1 MSDQTTPEVQ
11 PQEQAPG
18 LSIQDLMLM
27 VTTIQVVSQRG
38 AFKAEELSS
47 VGGLYER
54 LVGFLK
60 ANGAIKDAEP
70 AAESAANTTEK

>member
-1 MSDQTTPEVQ
+1 MSDQTTTPEEQ
-11 PQEQAPG
+11 PQAPG

-27 VTTIQVVSQRG
+27 VTTIQVTAQRG

-47 VGGLYER
+47 IGGLYER

-70 AAESAANTTEK
+70 AETPTANTTEK